1 MLEIRP
7 PSAVSVSW
15 RESGSMASSLDGRSS
30 AVDPVPPVPACC
42 GRPVISTRLQR
53 FRSGG
58 GTVYHVVVA
67 SRPKQVWQ
75 ARVLGSKKGSDKP
88 RSPLEDG
95 FAKPPFS
102 RSRPT
107 RGVWLV
113 QLRPREEAPRVPL
126 ACCVV
131 EEVLDPV
138 PDKDKA
144 RFKLRPASSRRCRL
158 GSRSSWNLA
167 VGVDEPAG
175 RDVASDSQ
183 CISVNRATGAILIF
197 NSAWLCPY
205 MSPWKKLENRMATR
219 CGV

>member
-1 MLEIRP
+1 
-7 PSAVSVSW
+7 
-15 RESGSMASSLDGRSS
+15 MASSLDGRSS

-88 RSPLEDG
+88 RSP
-95 FAKPPFS
+95 FS
-102 RSRPT
+102 ADKGCVVGSAEAQGRGTTGPVSMLCSR
-107 RGVWLV
+107 RGVGSSAGQGQGSLQAAAS
-113 QLRPREEAPRVPL
+113 QLQ
-126 ACCVV
+126 
-131 EEVLDPV
+131 
-138 PDKDKA
+138 KMQT
-144 RFKLRPASSRRCRL
+144 
-158 GSRSSWNLA
+158 
-167 VGVDEPAG
+167 GVTELLEPGGWCGRTEPAG

-183 CISVNRATGAILIF
+183 CISVNRATGAVLIF